1 MGSYLLDL
9 GNSNDGPIG
18 MVLRVNAGSKAEAV
32 EVARKALRLVAGDC
46 GHIALCVPTE
56 IRDEVEYINLY
67 LNPNVITEKD
77 ISDDDTEETIA
88 VPGPIDWSALAQQ
101 KRWLLSHAQDS
112 QEAAGLVDLLD
123 AIQDAAVDDAG
134 VPEAI
139 VFPDERKENHGNLCR
154 NNGL

>member
-18 MVLRVNAGSKAEAV
+18 MVLRVNACTKAEAV

-77 ISDDDTEETIA
+77 VSDDDTEETIA
-88 VPGPIDWSALAQQ
+88 VPGPIDWSALARAEALAFEPCPGLSRS
-101 KRWLLSHAQDS
+101 RWACRIAGCHSGRCRRWRWRSRGNCLS
-112 QEAAGLVDLLD
+112 
-123 AIQDAAVDDAG
+123 
-134 VPEAI
+134 
-139 VFPDERKENHGNLCR
+139 R
-154 NNGL
+154 

>member
-18 MVLRVNAGSKAEAV
+18 MVLRVKAGAKAKAV

-46 GHIALCVPTE
+46 GHIALCVPAE
-56 IRDEVEYINLY
+56 IKDEVEYINLY
-67 LNPNVITEKD
+67 LNSNVITAKD
-77 ISDDDTEETIA
+77 ISDDDTEETISF
-88 VPGPIDWSALAQQ
+88 PGPIDWLALAQQ
-101 KRWLLSHAQDS
+101 KRWLLNQDS
-112 QEAAGLVDLLD
+112 QEATGLVELLD